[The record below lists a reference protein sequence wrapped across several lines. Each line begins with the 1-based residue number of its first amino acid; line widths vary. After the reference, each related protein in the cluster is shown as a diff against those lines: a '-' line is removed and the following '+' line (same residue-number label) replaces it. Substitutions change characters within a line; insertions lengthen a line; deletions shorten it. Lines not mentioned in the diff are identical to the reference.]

1 VLMRPKRA
9 DLRLGGPQRGQ
20 NPVEHRGSEVSKLDR
35 GSERTDVRPLR
46 TNLRPVRAILKFE
59 KAY

>member
-1 VLMRPKRA
+1 MRPKRA

-20 NPVEHRGSEVSKLDR
+20 SPVEHRGSGVLKLDR
-35 GSERTDVRPLR
+35 GPERTDVRPLR
-46 TNLRPVRAILKFE
+46 TDSRPVRAILKFE